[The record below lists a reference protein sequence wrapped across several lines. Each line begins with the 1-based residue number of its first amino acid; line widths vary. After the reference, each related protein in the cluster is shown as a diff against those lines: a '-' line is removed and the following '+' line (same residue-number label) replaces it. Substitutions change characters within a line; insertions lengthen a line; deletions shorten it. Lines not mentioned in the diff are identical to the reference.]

1 MKNVELTELMKDLKI
16 LTICINEL
24 TELMN
29 VRENTDKK
37 FIALYNERLEYLN
50 EQNELNIKI
59 NSIINPKK

>member
-24 TELMN
+24 TELMT